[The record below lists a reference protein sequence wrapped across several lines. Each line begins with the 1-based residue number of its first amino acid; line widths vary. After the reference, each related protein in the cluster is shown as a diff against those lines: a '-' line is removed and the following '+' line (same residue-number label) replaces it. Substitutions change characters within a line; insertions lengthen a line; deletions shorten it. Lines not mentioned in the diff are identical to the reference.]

1 MFKKQTVCLIFLY
14 ILPGQMLVPD
24 QVFFWPIKPFI
35 FYESDGNLDGILP
48 FMYKRLQELCCPS
61 IDLVQYHLINKTFD
75 QDNFYKSLK
84 KRSHANKEFENYTG
98 KNGIWFPILIIA
110 DENILKSKN
119 VKQDFFIYSP
129 NVGVIVNKNKI
140 TVSRKILES
149 IKKSIP
155 IASFAMGFILLFSL
169 LVWLVESLK
178 NNDFSKIFI
187 QGFGTSLWWS
197 IVTFAT
203 VGYGDIV
210 PKSFFGRAFSV
221 LWMIIGIILVSG
233 LTGMF
238 SSIITTNSFLSI
250 QNEEIAVLNNSI
262 EFAIAQKNFNVT
274 AKRVYYT
281 YNDVFR
287 DVNENKVDYG
297 VINIDVLL
305 NTEYKKDYSNVVLV
319 QLLDVLSPIVIV
331 FGIET
336 YLMSYAYPSTSLQN
350 DDVLNCIRKLNIKE
364 ILKNVQEIYGKIP
377 IIETEAQ
384 QNFSDI
390 WNESYIK
397 NPGIVFLTLISVFIF
412 KDVIHFIYKM
422 YGLQNHRKVLNKTEI
437 VKNTDISL
445 KKVSNCSLIDDTFLA
460 EKNDLLRE
468 LLIIKE
474 HIFSLNAIHKDDCLV
489 CLKQDSQSCLKPK

>member
-75 QDNFYKSLK
+75 QNDFYKSLK
-84 KRSHANKEFENYTG
+84 KKSYANKELENYTG
-98 KNGIWFPILIIA
+98 KNGIWFPILIKP
-110 DENILKSKN
+110 DENILKSRN
-119 VKQDFFIYSP
+119 VKEGFFIYSP
-129 NVGVIVNKNKI
+129 NVGVIVNKKKI

-155 IASFAMGFILLFSL
+155 IASFAMGFIFLFSL
-169 LVWLVESLK
+169 LVWLVESLQ
-178 NNDFSKIFI
+178 NNGFSKFFI

-197 IVTFAT
+197 IVTFST
-203 VGYGDIV
+203 VGYGDIA

-262 EFAIAQKNFNVT
+262 EFVIAQKNFNVT

-281 YNDVFR
+281 YDEVFR

-319 QLLDVLSPIVIV
+319 QLLDALSPIVIV

-336 YLMSYAYPSTSLQN
+336 YLMSFAYPSTSLQN

-364 ILKNVQEIYGKIP
+364 MLKNIQEIYVKIP
-377 IIETEAQ
+377 IIDTEVQ
-384 QNFSDI
+384 QKFSDI
-390 WNESYIK
+390 WNESYVK
-397 NPGIVFLTLISVFIF
+397 YPGIVFLTLISVLIF
-412 KDVIHFIYKM
+412 KDVIHFIYQI
-422 YGLQNHRKVLNKTEI
+422 YGLQNYRKVLNKTEI
-437 VKNTDISL
+437 GKNSDISL
-445 KKVSNCSLIDDTFLA
+445 KKVSNLNDDTFLA
-460 EKNDLLRE
+460 NKNDLLRE

-474 HIFSLNAIHKDDCLV
+474 HIFLLNAIHKDDCLV
-489 CLKQDSQSCLKPK
+489 CLKQDSQICLKPK

>member
-1 MFKKQTVCLIFLY
+1 MFNKLTVCLIFVY

-75 QDNFYKSLK
+75 QNKFYKSLEK
-84 KRSHANKEFENYTG
+84 EKNANKELQNYTG
-98 KNGIWFPILIIA
+98 KNGIWFPILIKA
-110 DENILKSKN
+110 DENILKSRN
-119 VKQDFFIYSP
+119 VKQGFFIYSP
-129 NVGVIVNKNKI
+129 NIGVIVNKNKI
-140 TVSRKILES
+140 TVSRKILEA
-149 IKKSIP
+149 IKKSLP
-155 IASFAMGFILLFSL
+155 IASHAIGFILLFSL

-178 NNDFSKIFI
+178 NNDFSKFFI

-197 IVTFAT
+197 FVTFAT

-210 PKSFFGRAFSV
+210 PKSFLGRAFSV
-221 LWMIIGIILVSG
+221 LWMITGIILVSG

-262 EFAIAQKNFNVT
+262 ELVIAQKNFNVT

-281 YNDVFR
+281 YNDVFS
-287 DVNENKVDYG
+287 DVNDNKVDYG

-305 NTEYKKDYSNVVLV
+305 NMEYKKDYSNVVLV
-319 QLLDVLSPIVIV
+319 QLLDALSPIVIV

-336 YLMSYAYPSTSLQN
+336 YLMSFAYPSTLLQN

-364 ILKNVQEIYGKIP
+364 ILKNIQEIYGKIP
-377 IIETEAQ
+377 IIDTEVQ

-397 NPGIVFLTLISVFIF
+397 NPGIVVLTLISVLII

-422 YGLQNHRKVLNKTEI
+422 YGLQNHRKVLKKTEI
-437 VKNTDISL
+437 GKNADVSL
-445 KKVSNCSLIDDTFLA
+445 KKFSNCNINADTFLA
-460 EKNDLLRE
+460 NKNDLLRE

-474 HIFSLNAIHKDDCLV
+474 HIFLLNAIHKNDCLG
-489 CLKQDSQSCLKPK
+489 CLKQDHQICLKPK